1 MKMNKIVL
9 SFVSIFATV
18 GLYAQSSI
26 NIHLPADSLQKSV
39 RTSNFPKIKKLNFA
53 DIQGAPI
60 LSQPIR
66 IDGSTYEVR
75 TEEHGLAYP
84 TMYDWNHDGKPDLL
98 VGEFLTGQS
107 RIKVYLNV
115 GTKQHPKF
123 TGDWFYAKDKYGKV
137 ISNYQWCC
145 IGIHPQIVDVNGD
158 GIPDIVSGQYYPG
171 VITWWKGTPDGFEP
185 GKEIPQL
192 GYQSGKR
199 YSGVGGDE
207 PDWSIEAHN
216 YWNYSSARLADF
228 NGDGLPDLFVAGTG
242 GYRVA
247 LNIGTKEEPKFGRRE
262 FLFQTDGTILHT
274 YRNPKEI
281 VAPGRFFNA
290 TEVCSG
296 TTHCYL
302 DPIDWDGD
310 GVIDLFITDE
320 YVRSK
325 EKGIYF
331 ARGVKT
337 QDGIRFEKPIPLF
350 TVKDGSKALPGC
362 CPHIQVADYNGDGVN
377 DIIMGLSIPTINGFE
392 GALDLYYKFIDELG
406 LPSPGKDTGEQMQYY
421 KSYADVEKQL
431 NSDSHIKDFF
441 VGKTNDL
448 KYLTLRHR
456 GYAFVFLG
464 KENSKKATSKT
475 VVAAPREFNY
485 DVKPEMT
492 AEQAKYIR
500 KEPISCHVRAFNNN
514 DSRNVTV
521 TFETLGN
528 YHLYTSA
535 PINKDQIPVTIDITF
550 PDGLEKSGDL
560 QLPPII
566 AAGAHEIYDG
576 KTLQFVQP
584 YNIKSGMKPG
594 KYTVKVRIRY
604 SSCSDVMCLPPV
616 DEVKEESIIVN

>member
-1 MKMNKIVL
+1 MNKIIL
-9 SFVSIFATV
+9 FFVSIFAAV

-39 RTSNFPKIKKLNFA
+39 RTSNFPIIKNLNF
-53 DIQGAPI
+53 INIKGAPI

-84 TMYDWNHDGKPDLL
+84 TMYDWNHDGKLDLF

-123 TGDWFYAKDKYGKV
+123 TGDWFYATDKYGKL
-137 ISNYQWCC
+137 ISNYEWCC
-145 IGIHPQIVDVNGD
+145 IGIHPQIVDINGD
-158 GIPDIVSGQYYPG
+158 GILDIVSGQYYPG
-171 VITWWKGTPDGFEP
+171 VITWWKGTPGGFES

-199 YSGVGGDE
+199 YSAIGGDE
-207 PDWSIEAHN
+207 PDWSIEAHA

-228 NGDGLPDLFVAGTG
+228 NGDGLPDLFIAGCG

-247 LNIGTKEEPKFGRRE
+247 LNIGTKDEPKFGRRE

-296 TTHCYL
+296 TAHCYL
-302 DPIDWDGD
+302 NPTDWDGD

-320 YVRSK
+320 YVSNR

-331 ARGVKT
+331 ARGIKT
-337 QDGIRFEKPIPLF
+337 QDGIRFEKPIALF
-350 TVKDGSKALPGC
+350 TAKDGSKALPGC
-362 CPHIQVADYNGDGVN
+362 CPHVQIADYNGDGVN
-377 DIIMGLSIPTINGFE
+377 DLMMGLSIPTINGLE
-392 GALDLYYKFIDELG
+392 GASDLYDKYTRDLG

-421 KSYADVEKQL
+421 KSYADIEKQF
-431 NSDSHIKDFF
+431 NSDPHVKEFFIGTTKD
-441 VGKTNDL
+441 L
-448 KYLTLRHR
+448 RYLTLRHR

-464 KENSKKATSKT
+464 KKNPKKAISKT
-475 VVAAPREFNY
+475 IVAAPPEFKY

-492 AEQAKYIR
+492 AEQSKYIS
-500 KEPISCHVRAFNNN
+500 KRAPVSYYIRVSNNN
-514 DSRNVTV
+514 DSRSITV

-535 PINKDQIPVTIDITF
+535 PINKDQIPVAIDITF
-550 PDGLEKSGDL
+550 PDGFEKDGDL
-560 QLPPII
+560 QLPPIV

-576 KTLQFVQP
+576 KTLVFNQP
-584 YNIKSGMKPG
+584 YKIKSDMKPG
-594 KYTVKVRIRY
+594 RYTIKVRVRY
-604 SSCSDVMCLPPV
+604 SSCSNDMCLPPV
-616 DEVKEESIIVN
+616 DEIREESITVR